1 MSYDV
6 AILGGG
12 PGGYVA
18 AIRAAQLGAKV
29 CLIEKTRVG
38 GTCLNR
44 GCIPTKTIL
53 GSIKVLK
60 HINHAEEFG
69 IKVEN
74 ISVDLEKII
83 ERKNGI
89 VDNLVSGIEF
99 LLKSYRITLINGKG
113 KLKSKNIIEV
123 ILSNGGQESVEATN
137 IILATGSEPANLPAF
152 NIDGQKVITS
162 NEALVLKSIPKR
174 MIIIGAGVIG
184 CEFACILS
192 NLGTEITMIELM
204 PNILPTEDINIAR
217 RMAQI
222 LKKQGINIKTK
233 VKINKIEKTNNGV
246 IAVLED
252 GETVEADKALVSI
265 GRTLNTK
272 DIGLEETL
280 VKLTERGAVFV
291 DDYMR
296 TNIDNIYAI
305 GDITGK
311 VMLAHVAS
319 AQGLVAS
326 SNCLGKSIKMDYNVI
341 PSCIYTFPEIASVGY
356 TEDKARQAGI
366 EVKTGTFN
374 FRALGKAQA
383 IGETDGLVRIIA
395 EEKTDRVL
403 GAQMLGP
410 NVTDLIAEIAL
421 AVKNNLTVKQI
432 TDTIHAHPTLSEAV
446 LEAAEDVHG
455 MSIHTASQK
464 K

>member
-1 MSYDV
+1 MSYDI
-6 AILGGG
+6 AIIGGG

-18 AIRAAQLGAKV
+18 AIRAAQLGSKV

-60 HINHAEEFG
+60 HIKHAEEFG
-69 IKVEN
+69 LHVEN
-74 ISVDLEKII
+74 VTVDMEKII
-83 ERKNGI
+83 NRKNE
-89 VDNLVSGIEF
+89 VVNNLVSGIEF
-99 LLKSYRITLINGKG
+99 LLKSYKITLIQGTG
-113 KLKSKNIIEV
+113 KLKTKNQIEV
-123 ILSNGGQESVEATN
+123 TLSDGGTETVDAN
-137 IILATGSEPANLPAF
+137 KIIIATGSEPALIPAF
-152 NIDGQKVITS
+152 NIDGQKIITS
-162 NEALVLKSIPKR
+162 NEALVMRDIPAK

-192 NLGTEITMIELM
+192 TLGTEVTMIELM

-222 LKKQGINIKTK
+222 LKKQNINIRTK
-233 VKINKIEKTNNGV
+233 VKIEKVEKTETGV
-246 IAVLED
+246 VAILEG
-252 GETVEADKALVSI
+252 GEKIEADKALVSI
-265 GRTLNTK
+265 GRSLNTK
-272 DIGLEETL
+272 NIGLEE
-280 VKLTERGAVFV
+280 VGIKLTARGAVEV

-311 VMLAHVAS
+311 IMLAHVAS

-326 SNCLGKSIKMDYNVI
+326 SNCAGENNTMDYRVV
-341 PSCIYTFPEIASVGY
+341 PSCIFTFPEIASVGY
-356 TEDKARQAGI
+356 TEDKATQAGF
-366 EVKTGTFN
+366 EVTTGTFN

-383 IGETDGLVRIIA
+383 IGETEGLIRIVA
-395 EEKTDRVL
+395 DAKTDKIL

-410 NVTDLIAEIAL
+410 NVTDLIAEVAL
-421 AVKNNLTVKQI
+421 AIKNDLTIKHI
-432 TDTIHAHPTLSEAV
+432 TNTIHAHPTLAEAI
-446 LEAAEDVHG
+446 LEAAEDVHD
-455 MSIHTASQK
+455 MAIHIGK
-464 K
+464 KK